1 MYETL
6 EQVYSKSETGNDPD
20 NDPYTG
26 GGWVAP

>member
-20 NDPYTG
+20 NDPDTG
-26 GGWVAP
+26 GGGW